1 MSEDESENYSFWKIT
16 ENNNYTMLK
25 VAIIMGSTSD
35 YEVMS
40 GAEQILT
47 DFGIEFEKRVISAHR
62 TPELMFEYTK
72 GLKGRGFGVV
82 IAGAGGAAHLAGV
95 AAGLTT
101 LPVIAVPM
109 ATKNLGGLTLS
120 CRWYRCLQAFL
131 WPRSQSEGPRTRRSS
146 PPRSSLSRT
155 PASQRNSTPTARP
168 RPRRS
173 TTPQSDIIP
182 EESCTDCPNQKK
194 EGDFAIILFSI
205 YPGIF

>member
-1 MSEDESENYSFWKIT
+1 
-16 ENNNYTMLK
+16 MLK

-35 YEVMS
+35 YDVMS
-40 GAEQILT
+40 GAEQILS

-109 ATKNLGGLTLS
+109 HTKALCGLDSLLSMVQMPTGIPVATVAIGGAKNAAILAAEILALQDTAVSEKLDT
-120 CRWYRCLQAFL
+120 YRKAQA
-131 WPRSQSEGPRTRRSS
+131 EKIY
-146 PPRSSLSRT
+146 
-155 PASQRNSTPTARP
+155 N
-168 RPRRS
+168 
-173 TTPQSDIIP
+173 TTI
-182 EESCTDCPNQKK
+182 
-194 EGDFAIILFSI
+194 
-205 YPGIF
+205 